1 MTKKHNN
8 IKATQARAAHWPNKP
23 IPPSHSQAE
32 HKIDSDDKS
41 DCGYLGGINTNY
53 YSDSD
58 SDYKPDTSESEWSD
72 GESLCELGGN
82 DLEENLAA
90 LRVEAES
97 LHGYPVAIP
106 LFEKKTA
113 VEWERAEKNRA
124 LGYNGHSGRTKR
136 RHDKAARELA
146 EYREKRKTFH
156 QLCYLSDES
165 DDETESD
172 SDDSDGGSGT
182 AAPQN
187 SCQPIV
193 PRLKW
198 HKLDV
203 LYCEQRRLGKETQL
217 EEMKKALTSIEKLLK
232 AKKNGVC
239 WRSKWVAESSRK
251 SWICC
256 KMGWPPSAQ
265 LDQAMGGK

>member
-32 HKIDSDDKS
+32 HSVIIDAEHNDSSAHNVGSHGAVYVPIEIDSDDKS

-58 SDYKPDTSESEWSD
+58 SDYEPDTSESEWSD

-82 DLEENLAA
+82 DLEENLAV

-97 LHGYPVAIP
+97 LHGYPVAVP

-124 LGYNGHSGRTKR
+124 LGYNGHSGQTKR

-146 EYREKRKTFH
+146 EYREKRKT
-156 QLCYLSDES
+156 L
-165 DDETESD
+165 
-172 SDDSDGGSGT
+172 
-182 AAPQN
+182 
-187 SCQPIV
+187 
-193 PRLKW
+193 
-198 HKLDV
+198 
-203 LYCEQRRLGKETQL
+203 
-217 EEMKKALTSIEKLLK
+217 
-232 AKKNGVC
+232 
-239 WRSKWVAESSRK
+239 
-251 SWICC
+251 
-256 KMGWPPSAQ
+256 
-265 LDQAMGGK
+265 